1 MTDVT
6 PLKNITQLVD
16 MQKVN
21 LGKIDLKLST
31 IILQHFTT
39 YSTAVI
45 ENVCLYRVSLKD
57 VTKMVPQTLKA

>member
-16 MQKVN
+16 RQKVN
-21 LGKIDLKLST
+21 LGKIKLST
-31 IILQHFTT
+31 IFLYHFTT
-39 YSTAVI
+39 YSTVAI
-45 ENVCLYRVSLKD
+45 ANVGLYRMSLTD

>member
-31 IILQHFTT
+31 IILQHFTM

-45 ENVCLYRVSLKD
+45 ANVCLYRVSLKD